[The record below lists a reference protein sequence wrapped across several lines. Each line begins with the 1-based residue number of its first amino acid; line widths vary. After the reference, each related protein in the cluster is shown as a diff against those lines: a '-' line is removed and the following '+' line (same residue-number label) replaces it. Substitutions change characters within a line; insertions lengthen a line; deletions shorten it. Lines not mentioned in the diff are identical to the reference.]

1 MLRLACNLP
10 RLRERWGLGM
20 GAAQYRAPEYLTRS
34 ELPNNIN
41 CEVTVLVTPGSRIRR
56 ARFVAPRQSLK
67 QIKRAPQSPQTKCLC
82 RARPFSRRKIGSTT
96 LLSKVQNWIEQTCKV
111 SEGMGSHWNS
121 IESPFPKYACTR
133 KSITTVKL
141 SEMPSSQILNSSS
154 NLSSQLSSLFSIA
167 YSLTAHP
174 FLYLRQPCSVTP
186 ETSIHL
192 TFLFGQS
199 EKDDAVML
207 TSTFPERCEP
217 EKFCDKL
224 WCVSTY
230 CCSVVRTFVRSIQF
244 STLCLN
250 L

>member
-1 MLRLACNLP
+1 
-10 RLRERWGLGM
+10 M

-34 ELPNNIN
+34 ELPNNVN

-67 QIKRAPQSPQTKCLC
+67 QVKRAPRFTKPTNKVFMQSSAFFQTE
-82 RARPFSRRKIGSTT
+82 
-96 LLSKVQNWIEQTCKV
+96 NWIN
-111 SEGMGSHWNS
+111 HS
-121 IESPFPKYACTR
+121 IIKGPKLNRTNMQSLRRDGFSLKLNRVTIPKYACTR

-141 SEMPSSQILNSSS
+141 SEMPSSQILHSSS

-199 EKDDAVML
+199 DKDDAVML
-207 TSTFPERCEP
+207 TSSDFDSDAQDIPGE
-217 EKFCDKL
+217 
-224 WCVSTY
+224 
-230 CCSVVRTFVRSIQF
+230 I
-244 STLCLN
+244 
-250 L
+250 